1 MKRAV
6 FAMAVLVALACVVN
20 TASAAGGTPAS
31 LAANVAAAAVGH
43 RPYVPVRVVTPV
55 YRPRVVVTTPALVPP
70 PVVVP
75 APVVVPR
82 TVYYGPHYRPYY
94 RPYYYRPYLG
104 SSVYVETPYLSLGV
118 GY

>member
-6 FAMAVLVALACVVN
+6 LAVAVLVALACVAN

-43 RPYVPVRVVTPV
+43 HPYGPVRVAVPR
-55 YRPRVVVTTPALVPP
+55 YRPRVVVAAPALVPP
-70 PVVVP
+70 PVVVR
-75 APVVVPR
+75 APVVAPR
-82 TVYYGPHYRPYY
+82 AVYYGPRYYPYW
-94 RPYYYRPYLG
+94 PG
-104 SSVYVETPYLSLGV
+104 SVYVETPYLSFGV